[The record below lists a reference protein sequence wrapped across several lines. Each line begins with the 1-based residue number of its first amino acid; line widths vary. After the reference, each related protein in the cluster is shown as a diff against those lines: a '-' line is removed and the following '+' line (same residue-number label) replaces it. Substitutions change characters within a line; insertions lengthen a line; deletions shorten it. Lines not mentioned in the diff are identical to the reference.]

1 MVKIILIVVIAIIV
15 LKVMFEVI
23 KKKQQMRFAS
33 YDFVNQHAQ
42 IEGEK
47 FIRRIELQDRS
58 SHIKK
63 IEVEYWVHVERN
75 SLGDYY
81 FEKDLHMKDI
91 GYFKQDFLAETVAIL
106 IINYVNEN
114 LPLHGINDVDYELSY
129 RSKSDD
135 GAGDL
140 HIVYRAKNAAYKKL
154 KSL

>member
-63 IEVEYWVHVERN
+63 IEIECFVNVERER
-75 SLGDYY
+75 LGH
-81 FEKDLHMKDI
+81 FHFKKDLNMKEI
-91 GYFKQDFLAETVAIL
+91 WAFKQDFLAETVAIL

-129 RSKSDD
+129 HRKYDD
-135 GAGDL
+135 DTGEL